1 MRAIR
6 IHSPGPCT
14 TVQDLGRFHYFH
26 LGVPVSGSLDDYAHR
41 VANWLVGNPAGCALL
56 EVSLMAGR
64 MEFLCPADIAV
75 TGAMMNPRING
86 SSFPAWRSWR
96 VKAGDILE
104 LGMAQE
110 GCRAYLA
117 ISGGIDVPEVMGS
130 RATFVGGR
138 LGGFDGRPL
147 APGDVLPRSDGPL
160 LARPRRLAWRP
171 IYPGTITLRAV
182 PGPHAEFFQA
192 HLADLFSATFTVST
206 QANRMGYRLE
216 GPELERDPGT
226 PESILSVP
234 TTPGNIQVPADGRPI
249 ILLRE
254 QTVGGYTVI
263 ATVISPDLFRIAQ
276 AKPGDGVRF
285 VRLDL
290 EEAQAVLRKWNRFL
304 EETEQG
310 LRDS

>member
-1 MRAIR
+1 MKAIR
-6 IHSPGPCT
+6 IHTPGPLT

-41 VANWLVGNPAGCALL
+41 VANWLVGNPARCAVL
-56 EVSLMAGR
+56 ELSLMGGR

-75 TGAMMNPRING
+75 SGAMMPSRLNG
-86 SSFPAWRSWR
+86 SPFPAWRSWR

-117 ISGGIDVPEVMGS
+117 ITGGIDVPAVMGS
-130 RATFVGGR
+130 RATFVSGR
-138 LGGFDGRPL
+138 LGGFEGRPL
-147 APGDVLPRSDGPL
+147 APGDVLSRADRPL
-160 LARPRRLAWRP
+160 LTRPRRLAWRP

-192 HLADLFSATFTVST
+192 HLEDLFSATFTVSA

-216 GPELERDPGT
+216 GPELQRDPGAA
-226 PESILSVP
+226 ESILSVP

-276 AKPGDGVRF
+276 AKPGDSIQF

-290 EEAQAVLRKWNRFL
+290 GEAHAVLRRWRRFL

-310 LRDS
+310 LMA